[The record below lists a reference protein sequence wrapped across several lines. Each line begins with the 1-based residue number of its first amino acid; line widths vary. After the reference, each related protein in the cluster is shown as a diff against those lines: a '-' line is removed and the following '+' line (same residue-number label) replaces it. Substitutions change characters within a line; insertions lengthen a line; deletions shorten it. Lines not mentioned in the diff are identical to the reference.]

1 MSKPE
6 PRFKMG
12 DHVRLIA
19 TPEELEAEG
28 INENFNEIGY
38 VPGKFYTVLRDYP
51 DHTPKAIYWRFYI
64 KPFSQ
69 RWWFSEDCFE
79 LATPETPETSTEI
92 TEDAYL
98 LL

>member
-51 DHTPKAIYWRFYI
+51 GLTPKTIHWGFHM
-64 KPFSQ
+64 KPFS
-69 RWWFSEDCFE
+69 RHWWFSEDCFE

-98 LL
+98 EL